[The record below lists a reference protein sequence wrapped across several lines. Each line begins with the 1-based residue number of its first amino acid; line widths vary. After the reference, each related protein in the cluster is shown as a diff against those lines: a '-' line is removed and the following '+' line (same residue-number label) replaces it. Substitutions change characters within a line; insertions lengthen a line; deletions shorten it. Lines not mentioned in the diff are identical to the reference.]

1 MGISA
6 GPEERGSGPWAA
18 TMREEKDLMKE
29 LLAGLPLE
37 PDAAKVVDLITK
49 AFERLADRGAYYDAM
64 QTVIPGVGAIY
75 GVRVP
80 LLRELAKGVRGAYRQ
95 DQESLKAIALAS
107 WEQGSREH
115 ELFGLFLLGYV
126 KKISPAERWEL
137 GERFLPQVSHW
148 EACDQL
154 CAALL
159 GEALAQDARYM
170 DAIEAWV
177 GDGSLWVRRAALVAT
192 VYLRRAKFPPEM
204 ALDLDQRTLAMCAAL
219 LDDTEHYVRKA
230 VDWSIRE
237 VIGRHYA
244 PAHEW
249 MMAQAAG
256 NPSSTARSTLKL
268 ASKKLSDADREDFL
282 AALGR

>member
-1 MGISA
+1 
-6 GPEERGSGPWAA
+6 
-18 TMREEKDLMKE
+18 MKE

-64 QTVIPGVGAIY
+64 QTVIPGVGVIY

-80 LLRELAKGVRGAYRQ
+80 LLRKLAKGVRGAYRQ
-95 DQESLKAIALAS
+95 DQEGLKAIALAS

-170 DAIEAWV
+170 NAIEAWV
-177 GDGSLWVRRAALVAT
+177 GDGSLWVRGAPNS
-192 VYLRRAKFPPEM
+192 LRRWRWTWIRGPWQCALRCWMTRNITFAK
-204 ALDLDQRTLAMCAAL
+204 R
-219 LDDTEHYVRKA
+219 
-230 VDWSIRE
+230 W
-237 VIGRHYA
+237 IG
-244 PAHEW
+244 
-249 MMAQAAG
+249 
-256 NPSSTARSTLKL
+256 PSARSSGGITHLL
-268 ASKKLSDADREDFL
+268 TS
-282 AALGR
+282 G